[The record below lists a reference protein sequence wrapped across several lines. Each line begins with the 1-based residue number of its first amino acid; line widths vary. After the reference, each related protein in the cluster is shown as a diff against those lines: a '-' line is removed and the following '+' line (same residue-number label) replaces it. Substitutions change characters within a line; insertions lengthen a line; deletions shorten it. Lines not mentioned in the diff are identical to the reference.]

1 MFSLKFI
8 TNLFVLT
15 LLFVS
20 CFGQKNSVEQEQ
32 STTFDSINDQ
42 RDFYMII
49 AAQQKDF
56 FQYDNYFYYKFHN
69 KHKKMNLIEKLKINK
84 NDTLYI
90 MERVTIENG
99 NCESYAWNSRIDIG
113 LDYYDNP
120 VNYYNLKHIRPI
132 FQRWNKKEIE
142 QKGKRGRSLG
152 GHGNWYVTRIIIQPD
167 SLLFDGIVIEAP
179 PHN

>member
-69 KHKKMNLIEKLKINK
+69 KHKKMNLI
-84 NDTLYI
+84 DPPPRW
-90 MERVTIENG
+90 ER
-99 NCESYAWNSRIDIG
+99 SSARSR
-113 LDYYDNP
+113 P
-120 VNYYNLKHIRPI
+120 
-132 FQRWNKKEIE
+132 
-142 QKGKRGRSLG
+142 RSRRV
-152 GHGNWYVTRIIIQPD
+152 H
-167 SLLFDGIVIEAP
+167 
-179 PHN
+179 